1 MWVMPV
7 MMRVVT
13 MFGALFASGQLVPVV
28 PGAAGGGGGVRGGRG
43 SRGTEMMMMM
53 VMMVMTSIRWYSRH
67 HVYSLSPAAT
77 SSCTDASATPAR
89 AATAPAAATTRST
102 RTASTSRPVSAATTP
117 AHATRRFVP
126 AMREQNEGMLIL
138 CVLAEGNRRGN
149 RESKGRKRKRE
160 RLCTGE
166 REREEAGGVNKRR
179 QRLMREPWPIREE
192 GGK

>member
-1 MWVMPV
+1 
-7 MMRVVT
+7 
-13 MFGALFASGQLVPVV
+13 MFGALFASGQLVPVM
-28 PGAAGGGGGVRGGRG
+28 PGAAGGGGGVRSGRG

-53 VMMVMTSIRWYSRH
+53 VMMMMTNIRWYSRH

-89 AATAPAAATTRST
+89 AATAPAAATARST

-138 CVLAEGNRRGN
+138 CVLTEGNRRAN
-149 RESKGRKRKRE
+149 RESKGEGEGGR
-160 RLCTGE
+160 E
-166 REREEAGGVNKRR
+166 RERERGSVQWGREGGSGIDKRR